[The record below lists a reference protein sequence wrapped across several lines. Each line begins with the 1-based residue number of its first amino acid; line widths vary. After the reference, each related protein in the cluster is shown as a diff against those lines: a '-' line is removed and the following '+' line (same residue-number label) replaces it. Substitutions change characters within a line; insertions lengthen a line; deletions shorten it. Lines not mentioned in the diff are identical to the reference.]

1 MFAKKSS
8 QIAFDFLSI
17 LILRDHS
24 KWRASKNE
32 HRGGIM
38 LIRMLVLKV
47 LNDERK
53 KSTFTFSYL
62 IFLFFFSFF

>member
-32 HRGGIM
+32 HRGGNNAYPN
-38 LIRMLVLKV
+38 VSS
-47 LNDERK
+47 
-53 KSTFTFSYL
+53 KS
-62 IFLFFFSFF
+62 IK